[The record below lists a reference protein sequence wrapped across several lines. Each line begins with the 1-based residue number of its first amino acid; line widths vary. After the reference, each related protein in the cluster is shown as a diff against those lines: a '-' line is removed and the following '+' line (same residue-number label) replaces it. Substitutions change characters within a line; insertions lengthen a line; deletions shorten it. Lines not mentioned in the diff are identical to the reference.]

1 MKLISQGTII
11 LFLIP
16 IITILLIAFIGYY
29 GYGRPFLSSLVWSM
43 LMIGV
48 IFLRVY
54 LSEKDSKILL
64 FLGSI
69 IGIAGVF
76 FVLVRY

>member
-1 MKLISQGTII
+1 
-11 LFLIP
+11 
-16 IITILLIAFIGYY
+16 
-29 GYGRPFLSSLVWSM
+29 
-43 LMIGV
+43 MIGV

-64 FLGSI
+64 FLGLI

-76 FVLVRY
+76 FCASKILNKYSSALFVTIVYVINSSEIFMKTIFKR